1 MAFKK
6 ILRRSLSRG
15 KEATSMSSKVPKGY
29 FAVYVGEEEKKR
41 FVVPV
46 SFLNEPQFQE
56 LLSMAEQEFGFDH
69 PMGAFCSAPGDFM
82 VEAKARIEDYSEHE
96 AKAFIDLLVTSSSQR
111 QDMIIQFSTFFK
123 EEE

>member
-69 PMGAFCSAPGDFM
+69 PMGGITIPC
-82 VEAKARIEDYSEHE
+82 REDI
-96 AKAFIDLLVTSSSQR
+96 FISFTSHLVP
-111 QDMIIQFSTFFK
+111 
-123 EEE
+123 